1 MKMQQD
7 SRLIAKLIVSFL
19 KDELSESEK
28 KDFKVWLDADPKN
41 VELLE
46 SFKQT
51 SSVQKEIDFVHKID
65 ANEAWNKLADQLTLK
80 PVAKLNWNK
89 LIAYGSVAVLLIV
102 AGIGLYTYK
111 LKDNKESIVLAQNY
125 DIKPGSTKAVL
136 QMANGTSINLD
147 PTAHLQKNTSIEMK
161 DGFLVYKAKNPIQK
175 GYNLLRTPRAGEYK
189 MILPDGT
196 KVYLNSS
203 SAIRF
208 STDFNK
214 TDRRVQLVGEAYF
227 EVAHNEALPFIVTFN
242 KNEVEVLGTHFN
254 ISSYKNTSKTTLLE
268 GAIKIRS
275 GENQTILKPGDEA
288 DINNG
293 DVKVAK
299 VDTYKSIAWK
309 EGMFYFHED
318 KMTDILDQVSRWYNV
333 KIEYKGVP
341 GTKKYSGDIRR
352 QATLNQ
358 VLEMLNAVSGTRFA
372 LKDRTV
378 TVNF

>member
-28 KDFKVWLDADPKN
+28 KDFKVWLDTDPKN

-51 SSVQKEIDFVHKID
+51 PSVQKEIDFVHKID
-65 ANEAWNKLADQLTLK
+65 SNEAWNKLADRLPIK
-80 PVAKLNWNK
+80 PATKMNWNK

-102 AGIGLYTYK
+102 ASIGLYTYK
-111 LKDNKESIVLAQNY
+111 HKDNQEAIILAQNY
-125 DIKPGSTKAVL
+125 DIMPGGTKAVL
-136 QMANGTSINLD
+136 QMANGTTINLD
-147 PTAHLQKNTSIEMK
+147 PTTHLQKNTSIEMK

-175 GYNLLRTPRAGEYK
+175 GYNLLKTPNAGEYK

-214 TDRRVQLVGEAYF
+214 NDRRVQLIGEAYF
-227 EVAHNEALPFIVTFN
+227 EVAHNKDLPFIVSFN

-254 ISSYKNTSKTTLLE
+254 ISSYQKTSKTTLLE

-275 GENQTILKPGDEA
+275 GENQAILKPGDEA
-288 DINNG
+288 DITNG
-293 DVKVAK
+293 DVKIAK

-309 EGMFYFHED
+309 EGVFYFHED
-318 KMTDILDQVSRWYNV
+318 KITDILDQVARWYNV
-333 KIEYKGVP
+333 KIAYKGIP

-358 VLEMLNAVSGTRFA
+358 VLEMLNAVSGTSFA
-372 LKDRTV
+372 LEDRTV

>member
-1 MKMQQD
+1 MQQD
-7 SRLIAKLIVSFL
+7 SQLIAKLIISFL

-28 KDFKVWLDADPKN
+28 KDFKAWLDADPKN

-51 SSVQKEIDFVHKID
+51 SSVQKEIDFIDKID
-65 ANEAWNKLADQLTLK
+65 SNDAWNKFANQLTPQ
-80 PVAKLNWNK
+80 PVTKLNWNK
-89 LIAYGSVAVLLIV
+89 WIAYGSVAVLLIV
-102 AGIGLYTYK
+102 AGFGLYTYK
-111 LKDNKESIVLAQNY
+111 FKGTTKSTVLAQNY
-125 DIKPGSTKAVL
+125 DIMPGSTKAVL
-136 QMANGTSINLD
+136 QMANGTAIHLD

-161 DGFLVYKAKNPIQK
+161 NGFLVYKAKNPTQK
-175 GYNLLRTPRAGEYK
+175 GYNLLKTPSAGEYK

-196 KVYLNSS
+196 KVYLNAS

-214 TDRRVQLVGEAYF
+214 NDRRVQLTGEAYF
-227 EVAHNEALPFIVTFN
+227 EVAHNKDLPFIVSFD

-275 GENQTILKPGDEA
+275 GQNQTLLKPGDEA

-293 DVKVAK
+293 DVTVAK

-309 EGMFYFHED
+309 EGVFYFHED
-318 KMTDILDQVSRWYNV
+318 EMTDILEQVARWYDV
-333 KIEYKGVP
+333 KIAYKGTP

-358 VLEMLNAVSGTRFA
+358 VLEMLNAVSGTTFT